1 MNKKFF
7 VILLLIILI
16 PLISKGASF
25 LSANDSTTCIIN
37 NGKLFCDGAILKE
50 YRDLKQQFTN
60 FFSVNLVSVGGSSI
74 NFVDNNTVY
83 SYGFNASRTNF
94 QPTPIL
100 SGLSIKQIT
109 SGSGHT
115 CVLTNE
121 TKGADAVKCWGINNN
136 GQLGNGTTTNS
147 ISPVIPLKLYDPS
160 PNGCESV
167 IQINS
172 HNNHTCAIIHK
183 STPCVLVPYNYLKC
197 WGANNFGQIGNGK
210 AINDYLDTRS
220 PSANNIFEQVLR
232 KLFPKKQKPPQEIKP
247 VIANVVKESLGQVS
261 TGNNH
266 TCYLYCI
273 LGHCY
278 VKCFGL
284 NNYGQLGNG
293 IDLNKLKD
301 PKTPL
306 PYEKNPVLVTN
317 LETNVSFIASGDN
330 HNCAIVN
337 NGQVKCWGNNQY
349 GQLGDGTKINRSTPI
364 LVSGISNAVSLSLG
378 AYHSCALLKTGEVKC
393 WGNNNSGQ
401 LLDGTKDNRALPVS
415 SAIYQK

>member
-7 VILLLIILI
+7 AILLLIILI

-25 LSANDSTTCIIN
+25 LSANDSTTCVIN

-60 FFSVNLVSVGGSSI
+60 FSSVNLVSVGGSSI

-100 SGLSIKQIT
+100 SGLLIKQIA

-121 TKGADAVKCWGINNN
+121 TKDADAVKCWGINNN

-147 ISPVIPLKLYDPS
+147 ISPVIPSNLYNPK
-160 PNGCESV
+160 CESV
-167 IQINS
+167 LQIAT
-172 HNNHTCAIIHK
+172 HNNHVCALILFDKGCTI
-183 STPCVLVPYNYLKC
+183 TPYTYVKC

-210 AINDYLDTRS
+210 TINNYLDTRP

-247 VIANVVKESLGQVS
+247 VIASVILEKTVFQVA

-266 TCYLYCI
+266 TCYLYSI
-273 LGHCY
+273 PLVGNFA
-278 VKCFGL
+278 KCFGL

-306 PYEKNPVLVTN
+306 PYEKNSVLVTN

-349 GQLGDGTKINRSTPI
+349 GQLGDGTKINRSTPV

>member
-1 MNKKFF
+1 MSKKVF

-16 PLISKGASF
+16 PLVSKGASF
-25 LSANDSTTCIIN
+25 LSANDSTTCVIN

-50 YRDLKQQFTN
+50 YRDLKQQFTD
-60 FFSVNLVSVGGSSI
+60 FSSVNLVGVGGSSI
-74 NFVDNNTVY
+74 NFFDNNTIY

-115 CVLTNE
+115 CVLTSE
-121 TKGADAVKCWGINNN
+121 SEYAVKCWGINNN

-147 ISPVIPLKLYDPS
+147 ISPVIPHNLYNPT
-160 PNGCESV
+160 CESV
-167 IQINS
+167 IQIAT
-172 HNNHTCAIIHK
+172 HNNHTCALILFDK
-183 STPCVLVPYNYLKC
+183 KCTNTPYTYVKC
-197 WGANNFGQIGNGK
+197 WGTNNFGQLGNDK
-210 AINDYLDTRS
+210 TINDYLDIHPPS
-220 PSANNIFEQVLR
+220 PLNIFEQIFR
-232 KLFPKKQKPPQEIKP
+232 KLFPKKQKPPQEIQP
-247 VIANVVKESLGQVS
+247 VRANVVKESPGQVS

-273 LGHCY
+273 LKDCY
-278 VKCFGL
+278 IKCFGL

-306 PYEKNPVLVTN
+306 PYEKNPVSVKN

-349 GQLGDGTKINRSTPI
+349 GQLGDGTKINRSTPV
-364 LVSGISNAVSLSLG
+364 LVSNISNAISLSLG
-378 AYHSCALLKTGEVKC
+378 AYHSCALLKTGEIKC
-393 WGNNNSGQ
+393 WGNNVNSQ
-401 LLDGTKDNRALPVS
+401 LMDGTKENRSLPVS
-415 SAIYQK
+415 ASIPQK